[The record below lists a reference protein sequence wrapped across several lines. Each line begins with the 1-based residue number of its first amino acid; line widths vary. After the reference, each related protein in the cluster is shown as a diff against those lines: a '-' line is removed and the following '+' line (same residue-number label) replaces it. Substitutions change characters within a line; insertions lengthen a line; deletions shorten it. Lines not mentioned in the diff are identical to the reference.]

1 MAISSSRQ
9 EVIPELRLG
18 IMRLSRRLRQERP
31 AADALTPS
39 QLAVLGT
46 LVRCGP
52 MTPRALA
59 NSERIKPPS
68 ATRIVSSLEEE
79 GLVTKE
85 QDPDD
90 GRQVLVYLTDRALK
104 RVEAS
109 REAKNAWLIERVG
122 RLPKEDQDRILAVAP
137 LLNQLALEA

>member
-1 MAISSSRQ
+1 MTISPSRQ
-9 EVIPELRLG
+9 EAIPELRLG

-39 QLAVLGT
+39 QLAVLAT

-59 NSERIKPPS
+59 DSERIKPPS

-85 QDPDD
+85 QDPND
-90 GRQVLVYLTDRALK
+90 GRQVLVHLTNRARD

-109 REAKNAWLIERVG
+109 REAKNAWLIERMG
-122 RLPKEDQDRILAVAP
+122 RLSKTDQDRILAVAP

>member
-1 MAISSSRQ
+1 MTISPSRQ
-9 EVIPELRLG
+9 EAIPELRLG

-39 QLAVLGT
+39 QLAVLAT

-59 NSERIKPPS
+59 DSERIKPPS

-85 QDPDD
+85 QDPND
-90 GRQVLVYLTDRALK
+90 GRQVLVHLTDRARD

-109 REAKNAWLIERVG
+109 REAKNAWLIERMG
-122 RLPKEDQDRILAVAP
+122 RLSKTDQDRILAVAP

>member
-1 MAISSSRQ
+1 MTISPSRQ
-9 EVIPELRLG
+9 EAIPELRLG

-39 QLAVLGT
+39 QLAVLAT

-59 NSERIKPPS
+59 DSERIKPPS

-79 GLVTKE
+79 GLITKE
-85 QDPDD
+85 QDPND
-90 GRQVLVYLTDRALK
+90 GRQVLVHLTDRARD

-109 REAKNAWLIERVG
+109 REAKNAWLIERMG
-122 RLPKEDQDRILAVAP
+122 RLSKTDQDRILAVAP

>member
-1 MAISSSRQ
+1 MTISPSRQ
-9 EVIPELRLG
+9 EAIPELRLG

-39 QLAVLGT
+39 QLAVLAT

-59 NSERIKPPS
+59 DSERIKPPS

-85 QDPDD
+85 QDPND
-90 GRQVLVYLTDRALK
+90 GRQVLVHLTDRARD

-109 REAKNAWLIERVG
+109 REAKNAWLIERMG
-122 RLPKEDQDRILAVAP
+122 RLSKTDQDRILDVAP

>member
-1 MAISSSRQ
+1 
-9 EVIPELRLG
+9 
-18 IMRLSRRLRQERP
+18 
-31 AADALTPS
+31 
-39 QLAVLGT
+39 
-46 LVRCGP
+46 

-90 GRQVLVYLTDRALK
+90 GRQVLVYLTDRALE

>member
-39 QLAVLGT
+39 QLAVLAT

-90 GRQVLVYLTDRALK
+90 GRQVLVYLTDRALE

>member
-1 MAISSSRQ
+1 MTISPSRQ
-9 EVIPELRLG
+9 EAIPELRLG
-18 IMRLSRRLRQERP
+18 IMRLARRLRQERP
-31 AADALTPS
+31 GADALTPS

-59 NSERIKPPS
+59 DSERIKPPS

-79 GLVTKE
+79 GLVIKE
-85 QDPDD
+85 QDPND
-90 GRQVLVYLTDRALK
+90 GRQVLVRLTDRALD
-104 RVEAS
+104 RVAAS
-109 REAKNAWLIERVG
+109 REAKNAWLLERMG
-122 RLPKEDQDRILAVAP
+122 RLSKADQDRILAVAP

>member
-18 IMRLSRRLRQERP
+18 IMRLSRRLRLERP

-39 QLAVLGT
+39 QLAVLAT

-90 GRQVLVYLTDRALK
+90 GRQVLVYLTDRALE

>member
-1 MAISSSRQ
+1 MAISSPQQ
-9 EVIPELRLG
+9 EAIPELRLG

-31 AADALTPS
+31 GADALTPS

-59 NSERIKPPS
+59 DSERIKPPS

-85 QDPDD
+85 QDPQD
-90 GRQVLVYLTDRALK
+90 GRQVLVHLTDRALE

-109 REAKNAWLIERVG
+109 REVKNAWLIERVG
-122 RLPKEDQDRILAVAP
+122 RLSKTDQDKILSVAP
-137 LLNQLALEA
+137 ILNQLALED

>member
-1 MAISSSRQ
+1 MTISPSQQ
-9 EVIPELRLG
+9 EAIPELRLG
-18 IMRLSRRLRQERP
+18 IMRLARRLRQERP
-31 AADALTPS
+31 GADALTPS

-59 NSERIKPPS
+59 DSERIKPPS

-79 GLVTKE
+79 GLVIKE
-85 QDPDD
+85 PDPND
-90 GRQVLVYLTDRALK
+90 GRQVLVHLTDRALD
-104 RVEAS
+104 RVAAS
-109 REAKNAWLIERVG
+109 REAKNAWLLERMG
-122 RLPKEDQDRILAVAP
+122 RLSKADQDRILAVAP

>member
-39 QLAVLGT
+39 QLAVLAT

-90 GRQVLVYLTDRALK
+90 GRQVLVYLTDRALA

-109 REAKNAWLIERVG
+109 REAKNAWLIERGG